1 VQEVYKE
8 WELPKRPPPLPHP
21 PRTLL
26 PFAATSAYHDS
37 FPAHSAQPVYRLEA
51 VTYKGGAILSTPD
64 TLAAKFCR
72 SGFGAMSFRSLG
84 RSGKGQ
90 RNRSGAS
97 DIESS
102 WCPQAAV

>member
-1 VQEVYKE
+1 MQEVYKE

-37 FPAHSAQPVYRLEA
+37 FSAHPAQPVYRLEA

-64 TLAAKFCR
+64 ISAAKFLPVRHRCHVILVPG
-72 SGFGAMSFRSLG
+72 SQQEGATVQVCS
-84 RSGKGQ
+84 K
-90 RNRSGAS
+90 
-97 DIESS
+97 
-102 WCPQAAV
+102 